1 MLTAIELSGI
11 TIPIHLIRKRKRHLS
26 FRFLDTTLQVSAPLR
41 ATQAEIE
48 AGLRSRADWIL
59 TRYAQKKA
67 EALSKDQI
75 RLLGEIVT
83 VRFRAGSSFQVTL
96 ENAVMSITHR
106 STQTSQAALN
116 RALNELA
123 HQEVLAIFERACQ
136 RTGFK
141 PNSVTLKNLR
151 SSLGRCSSTR
161 HIILAT
167 RLIHYPRE
175 VILAVCYHE
184 LAHLSHMNHSQRFY
198 DQLEGWMPDYRQV
211 MKNARNFPSVSAID

>member
-1 MLTAIELSGI
+1 MLTAIELSGT

-48 AGLRSRADWIL
+48 AGLRTKADWIL
-59 TRYAQKKA
+59 SRYAQKKA
-67 EALSKDQI
+67 EAISKDQL

-83 VRFRAGSSFQVTL
+83 VRFQAGTAFQIRF
-96 ENAVMSITHR
+96 ENAVMTITHR
-106 STQTSQAALN
+106 STQTPQAALT
-116 RALNELA
+116 RALNEMA
-123 HQEVLAIFERACQ
+123 HQEVLAIFDRACQ
-136 RTGFK
+136 RTGLK
-141 PNSVTLKNLR
+141 PNSVTLKNLK

-184 LAHLSHMNHSQRFY
+184 LAHLNHMNHSQRFY
-198 DQLEGWMPDYRQV
+198 DQLEGWMPDYRKV
-211 MKNARNFPSVSAID
+211 MKNARNYPSVSVID